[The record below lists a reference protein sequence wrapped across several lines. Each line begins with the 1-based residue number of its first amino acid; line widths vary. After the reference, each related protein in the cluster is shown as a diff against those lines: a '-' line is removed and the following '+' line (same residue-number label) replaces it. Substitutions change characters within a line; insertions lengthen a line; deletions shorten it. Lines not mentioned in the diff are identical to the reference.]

1 MKWFGLGDGYMSKKR
16 LIVYG
21 DLHGCLK
28 EFKELRKKIKPK
40 KKDIEVVVG
49 DAIIKGPFSSK
60 ILSYIR
66 KKGIKLILGN
76 NEDKFLNC
84 INKKENCSDRFW
96 SFAKDIKK
104 KDIEF
109 LKTLPYFL
117 KMKNITI
124 VHGGIPLGV
133 SLDKKLT
140 KKELK
145 ELTLLRY
152 YDKDLNSLS
161 WKDKDKMYKYWGE
174 LYDGRE
180 GFVVYGHQPFS
191 KPRIDKYAIGIDTG
205 CVYGGRL
212 SAVIFKL
219 KNKKYDT
226 KNFKIVSVK
235 ARKKYFK

>member
-1 MKWFGLGDGYMSKKR
+1 MSKKR

-21 DLHGCLK
+21 DLHGCLE

-49 DAIIKGPFSSK
+49 DAIIKGPFSGK
-60 ILSYIR
+60 TLSYIR
-66 KKGIKLILGN
+66 KKGIKLIIGN

-84 INKKENCSDRFW
+84 LNKDDNCSDRFW
-96 SFAKDIKK
+96 SYAKEIKK

-117 KMKNITI
+117 KIKNITI
-124 VHGGIPLGV
+124 VHGGIPLGMT
-133 SLDKKLT
+133 LDKELS

-152 YDKDLNSLS
+152 YDKDLNSLK
-161 WKDKDKMYKYWGE
+161 WTERDRMYKYWAE

-180 GFVVYGHQPFS
+180 GFVVYGHQPFK
-191 KPRIDKYAIGIDTG
+191 KPKIDKYAIGIDTG
-205 CVYGGRL
+205 CVYGGEL
-212 SAVIFKL
+212 SAVVFKL
-219 KNKKYDT
+219 KGNKYDT
-226 KNFKIVSVK
+226 KNFKIYSVK
-235 ARKKYFK
+235 AKRQYFK